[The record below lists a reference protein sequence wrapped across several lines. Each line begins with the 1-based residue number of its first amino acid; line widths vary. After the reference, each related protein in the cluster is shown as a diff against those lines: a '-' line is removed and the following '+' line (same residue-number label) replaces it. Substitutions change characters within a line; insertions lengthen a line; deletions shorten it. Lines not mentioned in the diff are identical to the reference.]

1 MTTMNK
7 GYSLLLVGFLAT
19 IFSTTSL
26 AAGESS
32 LPSDLQDLKSDVLSL
47 NRDITQLESELLFP
61 SSSTTILVGVNA
73 GSKVRLVDVKLS
85 INDQIVSYHAYSE
98 QETVALTKGGL
109 HRLFLGNI
117 NSGSHNLQATF
128 TAYDANGKDFQ
139 RTVTH
144 NFSKNNLR
152 KIIEI
157 KAGDDSTRAQPAQF
171 SFREWE
177 SKN

>member
-1 MTTMNK
+1 MNK

-19 IFSTTSL
+19 VFSTTSF

-73 GSKVRLVDVKLS
+73 GSKLRLVDVKLS
-85 INDQIVSYHAYSE
+85 IDGQTISYHAYSE
-98 QETVALTKGGL
+98 QEISALNKGGL
-109 HRLFLGNI
+109 HRLFLGNV
-117 NSGSHNLQATF
+117 NSGSHAIKATV
-128 TAYDANGKDFQ
+128 TAYDADGKDFQ
-139 RTVTH
+139 RTV
-144 NFSKNNLR
+144 NYSFNKNNLR

-157 KAGDDSTRAQPAQF
+157 KAGDDSTRTEPAKF

>member
-1 MTTMNK
+1 MMIMNK
-7 GYSLLLVGFLAT
+7 GYSLLLAGLFAALS
-19 IFSTTSL
+19 STSF

-47 NRDITQLESELLFP
+47 NRDITQLENELLFP
-61 SSSTTILVGVNA
+61 SSTTTILVGVNP

-85 INDQIVSYHAYSE
+85 IDDQIVSYHSYSE
-98 QETVALTKGGL
+98 QETVALSKGGL

-117 NSGSHNLQATF
+117 NSGSHNLQAVV
-128 TAYDANGKDFQ
+128 TAYDADGKDFQ
-139 RTVTH
+139 RTVNY

-157 KAGDDSTRAQPAQF
+157 KAADDSTRAQPAQF
-171 SFREWE
+171 NFREWE

>member
-98 QETVALTKGGL
+98 QETAALGKGGL
-109 HRLFLGNI
+109 HRVFMGNFASGPHTLKAVI
-117 NSGSHNLQATF
+117 NG
-128 TAYDANGKDFQ
+128 YDARGKDFQ
-139 RTVTH
+139 RTVSY
-144 NFSKNNLR
+144 NFSKGSLR
-152 KIIEI
+152 KILQI
-157 KAGDDSTRAQPAQF
+157 KAAEDPSGALPAIF
-171 SFREWE
+171 NFNEWE
-177 SKN
+177 SRN